1 MGINSPLT
9 QNLMPNKTF
18 FWFFLPTGLAM
29 ILFIGLPIISTG
41 IQSFYA
47 LHDQVVKEVKKC
59 DPFGCTVSIV
69 VDNEETTKLREAKPL
84 GKFNGFGTY
93 VDRNHLAID
102 EIKKFWNETENFGA
116 FVDQVTNL
124 PFYKALIFTLTYCL
138 FVTPNVLLLGF
149 IIALSL
155 NAVARKIRGPLIF
168 GTILPMIVTPLVGS
182 LELFWMIDSQGI
194 IGANIQN
201 LMNDP
206 YLSLK
211 SSKTLTWIT
220 IIIYGIWHHSP
231 FAFVVFY
238 AALQTVP
245 QEPVEAAIIDGA
257 SRFQRIKH
265 IVLPHIYPVVTFV
278 ALISLMDNFRVFEP
292 IIGFIAE
299 GSAQSL
305 SWLIYDNLVNEEVIL
320 FGSAAATS
328 MMTIVGIAILLAP
341 VLIRTWK
348 EFKTAR

>member
-1 MGINSPLT
+1 
-9 QNLMPNKTF
+9 MPNKSF

-41 IQSFYA
+41 IQSFYSQ
-47 LHDQVVKEVKKC
+47 HDQILKEVKKC
-59 DPFGCTVSIV
+59 DPFGCVVSVQI
-69 VDNEETTKLREAKPL
+69 DQKETLRIKNEKPL

-93 VDRNHLAID
+93 VDRNHLAFD
-102 EIKKFWNETENFGA
+102 ELSALWKESNSIGEFIGK
-116 FVDQVTNL
+116 VTNL
-124 PFYKALIFTLTYCL
+124 PFYKALIFTLTYCII
-138 FVTPNVLLLGF
+138 VTPCVLLLGF

-155 NAVARKIRGPLIF
+155 NAVSRKIRGPLIF

-182 LELFWMIDSQGI
+182 LVLFWMVDAEGI
-194 IGANIQN
+194 IGANLQI

-206 YLSLK
+206 YLSVK

-245 QEPVEAAIIDGA
+245 QEPLEASIIDGA
-257 SRFQRIKH
+257 SRFQRVKH

-292 IIGFIAE
+292 IIGFSAQ

-328 MMTIVGIAILLAP
+328 IMTIIGIAIILAP
-341 VLIRTWK
+341 VLIRTWR
-348 EFKTAR
+348 EFRTVR

>member
-1 MGINSPLT
+1 
-9 QNLMPNKTF
+9 
-18 FWFFLPTGLAM
+18 M

-41 IQSFYA
+41 IQSFYSQ
-47 LHDQVVKEVKKC
+47 HDQILKEVKKC
-59 DPFGCTVSIV
+59 DPFGCVVSVQI
-69 VDNEETTKLREAKPL
+69 DQEETLRIKKEKPL

-93 VDRNHLAID
+93 VDRNHLAFD
-102 EIKKFWNETENFGA
+102 ELSALWKESNSIGEFIGK
-116 FVDQVTNL
+116 VTNL
-124 PFYKALIFTLTYCL
+124 PFYKALIFTLTYCII
-138 FVTPNVLLLGF
+138 VTPCVLLLGF
-149 IIALSL
+149 VIALSL
-155 NAVARKIRGPLIF
+155 NAVSRKIRGPLIF

-182 LELFWMIDSQGI
+182 LVLFWMVDAEGI
-194 IGANIQN
+194 IGANLQI

-206 YLSLK
+206 YLSVK
-211 SSKTLTWIT
+211 SSKSLTWIT

-245 QEPVEAAIIDGA
+245 QEPLEASIIDGA
-257 SRFQRIKH
+257 SRFQRVRH

-292 IIGFIAE
+292 IIGFSAQ

-328 MMTIVGIAILLAP
+328 IMTIIGIAIILAP
-341 VLIRTWK
+341 VLIRTWR
-348 EFKTAR
+348 EFRTVR

>member
-1 MGINSPLT
+1 
-9 QNLMPNKTF
+9 MPNKSF

-41 IQSFYA
+41 IQSFYSQ
-47 LHDQVVKEVKKC
+47 HDQILKEVKKC
-59 DPFGCTVSIV
+59 DPFGCVVSVQI
-69 VDNEETTKLREAKPL
+69 DQEETLRIKKEKPL

-93 VDRNHLAID
+93 VDRNHLAFD
-102 EIKKFWNETENFGA
+102 ELSALWNESNSIGEFIGK
-116 FVDQVTNL
+116 VTNL
-124 PFYKALIFTLTYCL
+124 PFYKALIFTLTYCII
-138 FVTPNVLLLGF
+138 VTPCVLLLGF

-155 NAVARKIRGPLIF
+155 NAVSRKIRGPLIF

-182 LELFWMIDSQGI
+182 LVLFWMVDAEGN
-194 IGANIQN
+194 IGANLQI

-206 YLSLK
+206 YLSVK

-245 QEPVEAAIIDGA
+245 QEPLEASIIDGA
-257 SRFQRIKH
+257 SRFQRVKH

-292 IIGFIAE
+292 IIGFSAQ

-328 MMTIVGIAILLAP
+328 IMTIIGIAIILTP
-341 VLIRTWK
+341 VLIRTWR
-348 EFKTAR
+348 EFRTVR

>member
-1 MGINSPLT
+1 
-9 QNLMPNKTF
+9 MPNKSF

-41 IQSFYA
+41 IQSFYSQ
-47 LHDQVVKEVKKC
+47 HDQILKEVKKC
-59 DPFGCTVSIV
+59 DPFGCVVSVQI
-69 VDNEETTKLREAKPL
+69 DQEETLKIKMEKPL

-93 VDRNHLAID
+93 VDRNHLAFD
-102 EIKKFWNETENFGA
+102 ELSALWKESNSIGEFIGK
-116 FVDQVTNL
+116 VTNL
-124 PFYKALIFTLTYCL
+124 PFYKALIFTLTYCII
-138 FVTPNVLLLGF
+138 VTPCVLLLGF

-155 NAVARKIRGPLIF
+155 NAVSRKIRGPLIF

-182 LELFWMIDSQGI
+182 LVLFWMVDAEGI
-194 IGANIQN
+194 IGANLQI

-206 YLSLK
+206 YLSVK
-211 SSKTLTWIT
+211 SSKSLTWIT

-245 QEPVEAAIIDGA
+245 QEPLEASIIDGA
-257 SRFQRIKH
+257 SRFQRVRH

-292 IIGFIAE
+292 IIGFSAQ

-328 MMTIVGIAILLAP
+328 IMTIIGIAIILAP
-341 VLIRTWK
+341 VLIRTWR
-348 EFKTAR
+348 EFRTVR

>member
-1 MGINSPLT
+1 
-9 QNLMPNKTF
+9 MPNKSF

-41 IQSFYA
+41 IQSFYSQ
-47 LHDQVVKEVKKC
+47 HDQILKEVKKC
-59 DPFGCTVSIV
+59 DPFGCVVSVQI
-69 VDNEETTKLREAKPL
+69 DQEETLRIKKEKPL

-93 VDRNHLAID
+93 VDRNHLAFD
-102 EIKKFWNETENFGA
+102 ELSVLWKESNSIGEFIGK
-116 FVDQVTNL
+116 VTNL
-124 PFYKALIFTLTYCL
+124 PFYKALIFTLTYCII
-138 FVTPNVLLLGF
+138 VTPCVLLLGF

-155 NAVARKIRGPLIF
+155 NAISRKIRGPLIF

-182 LELFWMIDSQGI
+182 LVLFWMVDAEGI
-194 IGANIQN
+194 IGANLQI

-206 YLSLK
+206 YLSVK
-211 SSKTLTWIT
+211 SSKSLTWIT

-245 QEPVEAAIIDGA
+245 QEPLEASIIDGA
-257 SRFQRIKH
+257 SRFQRVRH

-292 IIGFIAE
+292 IIGFSAQ

-328 MMTIVGIAILLAP
+328 IMTIIGIAIILAP
-341 VLIRTWK
+341 VLIRTWR
-348 EFKTAR
+348 EFRTVR

>member
-1 MGINSPLT
+1 
-9 QNLMPNKTF
+9 MPNKTF

-41 IQSFYA
+41 VQSLFA
-47 LHDQVVKEVKKC
+47 KHDQIVKEVKKC
-59 DPFGCTVSIV
+59 DPFGCTVSII
-69 VDNEETTKLREAKPL
+69 VDQEKTSKLIEEKPL

-93 VDRNHLAID
+93 IDRNHLAID
-102 EIKKFWNETENFGA
+102 EISKFWNETDGFNEFT
-116 FVDQVTNL
+116 DQVSNL

-149 IIALSL
+149 LIALSL
-155 NAVARKIRGPLIF
+155 NAVARRIRGPLIF

-182 LELFWMIDSQGI
+182 LVLFWMIDSQGI
-194 IGANIQN
+194 IGANLQN

-211 SSKTLTWIT
+211 SSKILTWIT

-245 QEPVEAAIIDGA
+245 QEPIEAAIIDGA
-257 SRFQRIKH
+257 SRFQRIIH

-292 IIGFIAE
+292 IIGFSAE

-328 MMTIVGIAILLAP
+328 MMTIIGIAILLAP
-341 VLIRTWK
+341 VLIRTWR
-348 EFKTAR
+348 EFRTVR

>member
-1 MGINSPLT
+1 
-9 QNLMPNKTF
+9 MPNKSF

-41 IQSFYA
+41 IQSFYSQ
-47 LHDQVVKEVKKC
+47 HDQILKEVKKC
-59 DPFGCTVSIV
+59 DPFGCVVSVQI
-69 VDNEETTKLREAKPL
+69 DQEETLRIKKEKPL

-93 VDRNHLAID
+93 VDRNHLAFD
-102 EIKKFWNETENFGA
+102 ELSALWKESNSIKEFIGK
-116 FVDQVTNL
+116 VTNL
-124 PFYKALIFTLTYCL
+124 PFYKALIFTLTYCII
-138 FVTPNVLLLGF
+138 VTPCVLLLGF

-155 NAVARKIRGPLIF
+155 NAVSRKIRGPLIF

-182 LELFWMIDSQGI
+182 LVLFWMVDAEGI
-194 IGANIQN
+194 IGANLQI

-206 YLSLK
+206 YLSVK
-211 SSKTLTWIT
+211 SSKSLTWIT

-245 QEPVEAAIIDGA
+245 QEPLEASIIDGA
-257 SRFQRIKH
+257 SRFQRVRH

-292 IIGFIAE
+292 IIGFSAQ

-328 MMTIVGIAILLAP
+328 IMTIIGIAIILAP
-341 VLIRTWK
+341 VLIRTWR
-348 EFKTAR
+348 EFRTVR